1 MVALRFRSNE
11 VRLACCDL
19 ARLRRRWGPVVAR
32 RISHRLQQ
40 LEAMTTVAD
49 LAFLPFDFYEH
60 GGGVVEVTV
69 AEDLS
74 LLIERLDMSEGEALM
89 HEIIVTGLRDRS
101 TSARTS

>member
-1 MVALRFRSNE
+1 MVHHSRPAYHPANAARDFPEPGWFTVPEAPMVFLRFRSNE

-19 ARLRRRWGPVVAR
+19 ARLRRRWGPAMAR

-60 GGGVVEVTV
+60 GGGVIEVTV
-69 AEDLS
+69 AED
-74 LLIERLDMSEGEALM
+74 
-89 HEIIVTGLRDRS
+89 
-101 TSARTS
+101 